1 MAPEI
6 FKKTGHGK
14 PVDVWAMGVITYFL
28 LAGYTPFDRD
38 NQRLEMVAIIA
49 GDYKFEP
56 EEYWS
61 IVSPTARNFVATC
74 LTVDPA
80 QRPTAEQMLE
90 HEWLTS
96 EVPHFVENET
106 GEPRD
111 LLPHVRKAFDARR
124 TFRKAVLGMMAMKRM
139 TTLAHPTHVNSM
151 LSPEARKLGED
162 LHQFKEESAKEVLE
176 DIHVIHH
183 HNADEEHHLNAQDDI
198 SVAKGPNGKVVEG
211 SDVTEK
217 LAAVSL
223 AVKLGAA
230 KSV

>member
-1 MAPEI
+1 
-6 FKKTGHGK
+6 
-14 PVDVWAMGVITYFL
+14 
-28 LAGYTPFDRD
+28 
-38 NQRLEMVAIIA
+38 MV
-49 GDYKFEP
+49 P
-56 EEYWS
+56 TEEYWS

-124 TFRKAVLGMMAMKRM
+124 TCSSHVPYHTRGNTERRDIFTVRKAVLGMMAMKRM